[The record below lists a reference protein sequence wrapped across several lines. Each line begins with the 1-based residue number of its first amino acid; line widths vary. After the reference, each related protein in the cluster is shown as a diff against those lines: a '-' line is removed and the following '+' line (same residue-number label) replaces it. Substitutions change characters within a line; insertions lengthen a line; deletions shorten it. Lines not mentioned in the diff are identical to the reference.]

1 MAEKEGESQADMQRL
16 MISELLV
23 KASHDCEFLTR
34 DLRGL
39 AHYSNQLQDRAMN
52 LLIRRLVEQSCK
64 IGEVI
69 AELQLAE

>member
-1 MAEKEGESQADMQRL
+1 MAEKEGESQDMQRL

-23 KASHDCEFLTR
+23 KASHDCEFLNK

-52 LLIRRLVEQSCK
+52 LLIRQLVEKSCE
-64 IGEVI
+64 IAEVLV
-69 AELQLAE
+69 ELQLAE